1 MHLGNRE
8 PSEADRIPLEVVAAL
23 RMRGPDFKPFRKDGP
38 LAMMDE
44 SIIGRYARVVVDKG
58 TGPLR
63 RGLRLACRLT
73 GLTTPL
79 PTERRSVLRGEVV
92 SNDADGPLPAALLD
106 ASLIITPEDP
116 DISESRML
124 QGGSFH
130 ATLRLVALHGDLVAT
145 GEGALLRISDEV
157 PYEGSCPA
165 CQGWKVCEDCG
176 GTGGEPTAACPF
188 CRGSG
193 HCIRCA
199 GLGVVTE
206 SS

>member
-1 MHLGNRE
+1 MRLGDAE
-8 PSEADRIPLEVVAAL
+8 PSEPGGIPVEVVAAL
-23 RMRGPDFKPFRKDGP
+23 RMRWSDFKLFRRDRQV
-38 LAMMDE
+38 AMTDD
-44 SIIGRYARVVVDKG
+44 SIIGRYARVVIDNG

-79 PTERRSVLRGEVV
+79 HTERRSVLRGEVV
-92 SNDADGPLPAALLD
+92 SNDADGPLPSALLD

-124 QGGSFH
+124 EGGSFR
-130 ATLRLVALHGDLVAT
+130 ATLGLVTLHGDLVGT
-145 GEGALLRISDEV
+145 GGGALLRISDEI

-176 GTGGEPTAACPF
+176 GTGGEPNAACPF

-193 HCIRCA
+193 HCTRCA